1 MKQKMSK
8 KLFAFVLACLL
19 FVLSNTA
26 VFANSVG
33 NEEMPRAALAYHSL
47 TYEELGEVE
56 HFSFDQ
62 SQGSLSFLLNGNPY
76 EFNMELFTGDLTVKE
91 DLPGAA
97 VYYGENNGLK
107 CSLTEQEDS
116 MCINIS
122 PKHALG
128 ASAPSNRTEYLIIL
142 VGERQSIQ
150 TAFRETAESQ
160 ANKQIKAHHLRTC
173 ADFNPFAKA
182 TPARRDSSLHV
193 LAFGMYIPAILS
205 SGVSEAWATSEHAYS
220 NMYRVRLY
228 QYIDVPALP
237 GDGIT
242 LFSRYYTQPALSVWN
257 SPANPPAGVQ
267 SVNVVA
273 ELDVT
278 EAKLEAYTHYTALI
292 DKIPII
298 YPIYDTCDID

>member
-1 MKQKMSK
+1 M
-8 KLFAFVLACLL
+8 
-19 FVLSNTA
+19 
-26 VFANSVG
+26 
-33 NEEMPRAALAYHSL
+33 
-47 TYEELGEVE
+47 GEVE
-56 HFSFDQ
+56 HFSFDEN
-62 SQGSLSFLLNGNPY
+62 QGVLAFLLNGNPY
-76 EFNMELFTGDLTVKE
+76 ECNMELYTGDLTVKE

-97 VYYGENNGLK
+97 VYYGENNELK
-107 CSLTEQEDS
+107 CSLTEYEGS

-128 ASAPSNRTEYLIIL
+128 ASVASNRTEYLIIL

-150 TAFRETAESQ
+150 TAFRETAASQ

-173 ADFNPFAKA
+173 ADLNPFAKA

-193 LAFGMYIPAILS
+193 LASGMYIPAILS
-205 SGVSEAWATSEHAYS
+205 SGVSEAWATSEHAYI

-228 QYIDVPALP
+228 QYIVVPALP
-237 GDGIT
+237 GDGIS

-278 EAKLEAYTHYTALI
+278 EAQLEAYTHYTASVAGVPVL
-292 DKIPII
+292 